1 MVVISWIG
9 AFVLIVAY
17 FMLAT
22 DRIKS
27 DNVIYHIMNLV
38 GSVSFIIYGYTL
50 DAYPSVFINS
60 VFALIAM
67 YSIFKILY
75 LKK

>member
-1 MVVISWIG
+1 MDIISWIG
-9 AFVLIVAY
+9 AFILIAAY

-50 DAYPSVFINS
+50 GAYPSVFINS